1 MTIAPISE
9 SELPLCRDV
18 IRNSFAT
25 VAHDLNLTQQNC
37 PTHTSFITLDNLQYH
52 VRCGYNMFGL
62 YNGATLI
69 GYAALEKKSAQEYE
83 LHNLCVLPEN
93 RHSGGGKMLLDF
105 CKRFAHDNGAVV
117 ITLGMINES
126 EILKKYY
133 TQNGFEVTET
143 KQFPH
148 LPFTVCFMK
157 CDLKKE

>member
-9 SELPLCRDV
+9 SELPLCSDV

-25 VAHDLNLTQQNC
+25 VANDLNLTQQNC

-62 YNGATLI
+62 YNNDTLI
-69 GYAALEKKSAQEYE
+69 GYASLEKKSARGYE

-93 RHSGGGKMLLDF
+93 RHSGGGKMLIEF
-105 CKRFAHDNGAVV
+105 CKNYAIQNGADSV
-117 ITLGMINES
+117 TLSMINES
-126 EILKKYY
+126 EILKNYY
-133 TQNGFEVTET
+133 MQNGFTVTGT
-143 KQFPH
+143 KRFPH

-157 CDLKKE
+157 CDLL